1 MYKGSK
7 WCSAILALLLIFT
20 GTNFTDINVE
30 AASIYSSEAAAVDY
44 IIPGDLEVFLPD
56 EEQPAGILLSGSKVR
71 AATKEDGTSSIQWGH
86 ETGYI
91 SQPPLVNDQKKI
103 ESKEASA
110 DIILVNEKSAVFN
123 EQGEIYAYIYA
134 NHIYPFENELEDSFE
149 VMLGGIKGRILKS
162 DLVSKAVEKDNS
174 ENMEPAAIESSEE
187 VTGLELEPQADIES
201 SPDGTADKAE
211 TLETEDEPA
220 VQQTNKYEAAA
231 DSVSFR
237 YFSTKENT
245 TIYDNSTGKL
255 LPVGTLLQG
264 ETYESR
270 GESGNWL
277 KIRFGNTDAY
287 VYKASVNPGLS
298 TSIRNLDGSAN
309 TKRSITIQSDIS
321 VYDNSS
327 GALVPFSVLK
337 KGVTYPIVGQMGS
350 WYKINISGR
359 LGFVHSGSTS
369 LNFLV
374 SDRYFKVK
382 ADNLSVYDNSSGS
395 LKEVAQL
402 KKNSVYQRIKDY
414 GNWHQINLGGKALY
428 VLKKDTE
435 PDDGSSIANHNS
447 LPSLSNQ
454 IIAISKTPIYDNSS
468 GALKEFGSI
477 NANVAVR
484 ILGKAGSWYKIE
496 FGGRYGF
503 VHENSVKLPFKANDK
518 YFEVLNQTAVYD
530 NSSGILKKVA
540 VLPKGQTFERVQ
552 DSGNWHKIKYGR
564 AYGYVWKAD
573 TRPSTIAKAGN
584 WGNPAATDIDF
595 IAKSNTAIYDNSSGS
610 LVPFV
615 TILENE
621 RYPII
626 GEAGSWWKIASGGRI
641 GYVHKTSVLV
651 GPIYKYTNYTLTLN
665 QMLNIQSGLRPQT
678 DLYRNNKSYIHSDF
692 VKPDQTGKYPG
703 MATVTADFLN
713 VREGT
718 GTNYWAVGSLSLGQ
732 RVELLAKTGDWYE
745 IKFGPWKNA
754 KDVEVARYLD
764 PFNINQDSADYFQ
777 FLVLSQNAGIS
788 ASDLNSRI
796 LENKGILKGT
806 GQAFIQAS
814 MLYSINEIYLL
825 SHALLETGNGSSKL
839 ANGILVS
846 SVDGKPVAPKIVYNM
861 FGIGAVDRCPES
873 CGAETAY
880 KNGWFTPEAA
890 IIGGAQFIS
899 SKYVNNP
906 LYKQD
911 TLYKM
916 RWNPGTAG
924 THQYAT
930 DIGWAGKQV
939 VNIKKLYDS
948 LDRYTLYFDVP
959 VYYK

>member
-1 MYKGSK
+1 MYKGNK
-7 WCSAILALLLIFT
+7 WGSAILALLLICT
-20 GTNFTDINVE
+20 GTNFTDMNVK
-30 AASIYSSEAAAVDY
+30 AASINNSDEAEVEY
-44 IIPGDLEVFLPD
+44 IIPGDLEVFLP
-56 EEQPAGILLSGSKVR
+56 EREQPAGILLSGSKVWT
-71 AATKEDGTSSIQWGH
+71 ATKEDGISSIQWGH

-91 SQPPLVNDQKKI
+91 SQIPLAVDQQKI
-103 ESKEASA
+103 ETKEVSS
-110 DIILVNEKSAVFN
+110 DIILVNEKAAVFN

-134 NHIYPFENELEDSFE
+134 NGIYPFEEELEDYFE
-149 VMLGGIKGRILKS
+149 VMLGGIKGRVLKS
-162 DLVSKAVEKDNS
+162 DQVSKTADKDDS
-174 ENMEPAAIESSEE
+174 ENMEPNAIEPEE
-187 VTGLELEPQADIES
+187 TTGLELESENIES
-201 SPDGTADKAE
+201 IPGSITDKGEGAE
-211 TLETEDEPA
+211 TADEPA
-220 VQQTNKYEAAA
+220 AQQTNKYEAAVS
-231 DSVSFR
+231 SVSFH
-237 YFSTKENT
+237 YFSAKEDT
-245 TIYDNSTGKL
+245 IIYDNSTGKL

-277 KIRFGNTDAY
+277 KVRFGNTDAF

-298 TSIRNLDGSAN
+298 TSIRNLNGSAD

-327 GALVPFSVLK
+327 GALVPFAVLK

-374 SDRYFKVK
+374 SDRYFKANIDK
-382 ADNLSVYDNSSGS
+382 LSVYDNSSGS

-402 KKNSVYQRIKDY
+402 KKNNVYQRIKDY
-414 GNWHQINLGGKALY
+414 GNWHQINIGGKILY

-435 PDDGSSIANHNS
+435 PDNGSSIANHNS

-454 IIAISKTPIYDNSS
+454 IIAISKTPVYDNTS

-477 NANVAVR
+477 NANAAVR
-484 ILGKAGSWYKIE
+484 ILGKAGSWYKVE
-496 FGGRYGF
+496 LGGRYGF

-530 NSSGILKKVA
+530 NSSGILTKVA

-610 LVPFV
+610 LVPFI

-626 GEAGSWWKIASGGRI
+626 GEAGSWWKIASGGRV

-651 GPIYKYTNYTLTLN
+651 GPIYKYSNYTLTLN

-692 VKPDQTGKYPG
+692 VKPDQPGKYPG
-703 MATVTADFLN
+703 MATVTADSLN

-732 RVELLAKTGDWYE
+732 RVEILAKTGDWYE

-754 KDVEVARYLD
+754 KDAEVARYLD
-764 PFNINQDSADYFQ
+764 PFNIRQDSADYFQ

-788 ASDLNSRI
+788 VSDLNSRI

-814 MLYSINEIYLL
+814 MQYSINEIYLL

-846 SVDGKPVAPKIVYNM
+846 SVDGKPVAPKVVYNM

-939 VNIKKLYDS
+939 GNIKKLYDS

-959 VYYK
+959 VYHK